1 MKLEIIEKKEQKLLS
16 RLEVKARTGFEGSA
30 TPSNDDVKAAIA
42 KETGKDVKLVVV
54 QNIYTDFGT
63 ASATI
68 FAHVYDNEEKLNELE
83 ITHKKAKKGE
93 AKEGEAAPAEEK
105 PVEEKKEEPK
115 AEEEG
120 KKEEKPAE
128 EKPAKEE

>member
-1 MKLEIIEKKEQKLLS
+1 MKLEILEKKEQKLLS
-16 RLEVKARTGFEGSA
+16 RLEVKARTGFEGSS

-68 FAHVYDNEEKLNELE
+68 FAHVYDNEKQLKDLE
-83 ITHKKAKKGE
+83 ETHKKAKKG
-93 AKEGEAAPAEEK
+93 AKPAEGETAPAEKKEEAPK
-105 PVEEKKEEPK
+105 VEEKKEEP
-115 AEEEG
+115 AEESKEV
-120 KKEEKPAE
+120 KK
-128 EKPAKEE
+128 

>member
-83 ITHKKAKKGE
+83 TTHKKAKKGE
-93 AKEGEAAPAEEK
+93 AKEGEAAPAQEAPK
-105 PVEEKKEEPK
+105 AEEKKEEAPAK
-115 AEEEG
+115 EE
-120 KKEEKPAE
+120 KKEKPAE
-128 EKPAKEE
+128 EKPKEE